1 MAGENHASGPL
12 TMRLEIMAERGAV
25 VNQPSATR
33 PCMVPA
39 SPGKAATPMANRPE
53 MPNVIENSLLPTEK
67 WISTELMRL
76 KRPMAKVE
84 ALKSMAEGCIGETLG
99 GTVDAKSERSLARML

>member
-1 MAGENHASGPL
+1 MAGEKHASGPL
-12 TMRLEIMAERGAV
+12 TMRLETTAESGAV

-39 SPGKAATPMANRPE
+39 SPGKAATPMAKSPE
-53 MPNVIENSLLPTEK
+53 MPNRIENSLLPNEK

-76 KRPMAKVE
+76 NRPIAKVE
-84 ALKSMAEGCIGETLG
+84 ALKSMAEGCISETLG
-99 GTVDAKSERSLARML
+99 ETVEAKSERSLARVL

>member
-12 TMRLEIMAERGAV
+12 TMRLETMAESGAV
-25 VNQPSATR
+25 VNQPSAIR

-39 SPGKAATPMANRPE
+39 SPGKAATPMAKSPERPNR
-53 MPNVIENSLLPTEK
+53 IENSLLPHEK

-76 KRPMAKVE
+76 NKPYKNGSIKE
-84 ALKSMAEGCIGETLG
+84 HGGGCIRRHLG
-99 GTVDAKSERSLARML
+99 NGGAKSKVTP